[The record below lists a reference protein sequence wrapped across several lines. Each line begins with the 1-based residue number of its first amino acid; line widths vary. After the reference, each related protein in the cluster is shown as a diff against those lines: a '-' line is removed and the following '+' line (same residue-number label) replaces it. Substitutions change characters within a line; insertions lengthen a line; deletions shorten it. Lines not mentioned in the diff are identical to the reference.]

1 MADTSWHS
9 DAFPELR
16 SGPPWVMQEMI
27 AAQPALAEEML
38 GSPSPAASAIGA
50 EIASALAAARPV
62 TVTGCGTSEHAA
74 VAVASLI
81 AGAAAP
87 ERRALVRARPALSA
101 ALDAAGGVCLA
112 VSHDGG
118 TRATALA
125 LAAARAAGARTAAI
139 THDASAS
146 VAAAA
151 DHVLTTPVH
160 DASWCHTIA
169 YTSALL
175 AGAAIAGAVGPL
187 STDPA
192 TAGRLLRQAIELDP
206 APCRRAAGGQPRP
219 DVRRGWT
226 RSRHR
231 PGARAQDRRRSPG
244 NARPSRWSSRPCC
257 TASSPDTSPATR
269 SSSSPSTTAPST
281 TASPA
286 ARRTSPRPSPPSAS
300 RSPASCQPRITRRC
314 PRSSRPPGASS
325 STSLIATLLARRLA
339 AQLAGAGALQA
350 LTLALA
356 HSRGVNPDLIR
367 REEAPYRGAADV
379 AEQDARLVRP
389 ASRPDPNKRVAHHGV
404 LHSTRQVRCGCD
416 RGPAEAIR

>member
-101 ALDAAGGVCLA
+101 ALDAADGVCLA

-187 STDPA
+187 SADPA

-206 APCRRAAGGQPRP
+206 APVAERLAGGRVVLCAGAGP
-219 DVRRGWT
+219 DHVIARELALKIAE
-226 RSRHR
+226 
-231 PGARAQDRRRSPG
+231 GARMPTLALELETVLHGQLAGHEPSDALILVAIDDSAQHDRIANRATHVAKAVAAIGLPVAGILS
-244 NARPSRWSSRPCC
+244 
-257 TASSPDTSPATR
+257 TAYHQALPPELTPAGRLVVDLPD
-269 SSSSPSTTAPST
+269 
-281 TASPA
+281 
-286 ARRTSPRPSPPSAS
+286 
-300 RSPASCQPRITRRC
+300 
-314 PRSSRPPGASS
+314 
-325 STSLIATLLARRLA
+325 ATLLDRRLA

-356 HSRGVNPDLIR
+356 HRRDVNPDLIR
-367 REEAPYRGAADV
+367 REEAPYRDAADV
-379 AEQDARLVRP
+379 AEQA
-389 ASRPDPNKRVAHHGV
+389 PDW
-404 LHSTRQVRCGCD
+404 
-416 RGPAEAIR
+416 